1 LLCGQGVA
9 AAVYFGYSVES
20 LQMLGAAMQLTTKPE
35 VLAPRVKRG
44 GKMFDDE
51 NLDLLSHLL
60 DDFIKVPG
68 LPIRFGLD
76 GIMGAVP
83 WIGDILGGIASCI
96 IIVAA
101 WYRGVSYPILLRMI
115 ANVGIE
121 VVVGAIP
128 VLGDAFD
135 IAWRANRRNYAL
147 LTGSLYEPRKYTIQ
161 SWFFLIAL
169 CIVLMALVLLPML
182 LLAWLATG
190 ALHSVFGVNIKFHSW
205 L

>member
-1 LLCGQGVA
+1 MGVA
-9 AAVYFGYSVES
+9 
-20 LQMLGAAMQLTTKPE
+20 TKPE
-35 VLAPRVKRG
+35 VLSPRTKRG
-44 GKMFDDE
+44 GKVGKVFDDE
-51 NLDLLSHLL
+51 NLDILSHLL

-83 WIGDILGGIASCI
+83 GIGDILGGIASCI

-101 WYRGVSYPILLRMI
+101 FVRGVSYGVLLRML

-121 VVVGAIP
+121 VGVGAIP

-147 LTGSLYEPRKYTIQ
+147 LTHCILEPRKYTIR
-161 SWFFLIAL
+161 SWLFLFAL
-169 CIVLMALVLLPML
+169 CAVLMVLVLLPL
-182 LLAWLATG
+182 LLSAWVATEVMRLTG
-190 ALHSVFGVNIKFHSW
+190 INLHLHSWI
-205 L
+205 